1 MSKTKVAIALVILAG
16 AAVVGFQDQLVN
28 KIMSKRIT
36 ERLNNVVFEQFT
48 DTLSVVICGA
58 GSPIPD
64 PQRSGSCA
72 LVIAG
77 DQVVMIDA
85 GSGVSQV
92 GAMGI
97 PLGRV
102 DNVFLTHFHS
112 DHINSLGELMTQ
124 RWANSGKDYPLSVH
138 GPQGTDTIVAGFNM
152 AYGADRSY
160 REAHH
165 TTAVMPPEGGL
176 AAAHAFNLPPANG
189 LVVLDSN
196 GLKVTA
202 FAVDHSPVDP
212 AVGYKFEY
220 KGHSVVFSGDT
231 AKSPVVEAFAKGS
244 DVLIHEALSTPIVEM
259 ITAVASEQNKP
270 RIVKITKDIL
280 DYHTSPVEAAE
291 VAEGAEVPYL
301 LFSHIVPQLPIA
313 NLKKRFVEGVADTYS
328 GEFSI
333 AQDGTFVSVNLKD
346 GSITQGDLLN

>member
-1 MSKTKVAIALVILAG
+1 MPVVKVVIAVVILAG
-16 AAVVGFQDQLVN
+16 VAVFAFQDQLVN
-28 KIMSKRIT
+28 KFINKRIA
-36 ERLNNVVFEQFT
+36 ERLNGVVLQQFT
-48 DTLSVVICGA
+48 NTLSVVICGA

-77 DQVVMIDA
+77 DQVLMIDA

-92 GAMGI
+92 SAMGI
-97 PLGRV
+97 SLGLV

-124 RWANSGKDYPLSVH
+124 RWANSGKDFPLAVH
-138 GPQGTDTIVAGFNM
+138 GPNGTNTIVNGFNM
-152 AYGADRSY
+152 AYGSDRSY

-165 TTAVMPPEGGL
+165 TTAVMPPQGGL
-176 AAAHAFNLPPANG
+176 AQAHAFKLPPAEG
-189 LVVLDSN
+189 LVVLEKS

-220 KGHSVVFSGDT
+220 QGHSLVFSGDT
-231 AKSPVVEAFAKGS
+231 AKSLVVQKFAKGS
-244 DVLIHEALSTPIVEM
+244 DVLIHEALSTPIVNM
-259 ITAVASEQNKP
+259 ITTVASQENKP
-270 RIVKITKDIL
+270 RVVKITQDIL
-280 DYHTSPVEAAE
+280 DYHTSPVEAAQ
-291 VAEGAEVPYL
+291 VAQGANVPFL
-301 LFSHIVPQLPIA
+301 LFSHIVPQLPIN
-313 NLKKRFVEGVADTYS
+313 NLKKRFVEGVADAYD

-333 AQDGTFVSVNLKD
+333 AQDGSFVSIDLKD
-346 GSITQGDLLN
+346 GSISHGDLLN